1 MERISNRSIHARL
14 TFQREIKIGIAKNT
28 KQRNRDV
35 DNAIKGD
42 VIIRRRIT
50 VRDAK
55 RVEKK
60 LHHLLGDSRFRI
72 KGGRQGGVTEWFYL
86 NPLEYALLHLH
97 MTYYEHEQKIKTAFI
112 ITLIITAWILKNTL

>member
-1 MERISNRSIHARL
+1 MERISNRSAYARF

-42 VIIRRRIT
+42 VIVRRRIT
-50 VRDAK
+50 VRNAE

-60 LHHLLGDSRFRI
+60 LHYLLGDSRFRI

-86 NPLEYALLHLH
+86 NPLEYALLNLH
-97 MTYYEHEQKIKTAFI
+97 MTYYQYEQRINIAFL
-112 ITLIITAWILKNTL
+112 ITLIITAWIFKNLH